1 MFLNLMTN
9 YIFQKKLEKHNVF
22 LITIHILDKVVYK
35 CFVLKFNDK
44 VIECNFMEKLLEFVM
59 K

>member
-1 MFLNLMTN
+1 MTN
-9 YIFQKKLEKHNVF
+9 LIFQKKLEKLNVF

-35 CFVLKFNDK
+35 CFVLKFNDMIIGYK
-44 VIECNFMEKLLEFVM
+44 FMEKLLEFVM

>member
-9 YIFQKKLEKHNVF
+9 LIFQKKLEKLNVF

-35 CFVLKFNDK
+35 CFVLKFNDMIIGYK
-44 VIECNFMEKLLEFVM
+44 FMEKLLEFVM